1 VKFDRIGL
9 QLNTHRMTESD
20 FRLDDVTLQ
29 NGGHDVISRVTCKKV
44 LLPGEC
50 TQRHA
55 LRIQQR
61 PPVPDP

>member
-1 VKFDRIGL
+1 
-9 QLNTHRMTESD
+9 MTESD